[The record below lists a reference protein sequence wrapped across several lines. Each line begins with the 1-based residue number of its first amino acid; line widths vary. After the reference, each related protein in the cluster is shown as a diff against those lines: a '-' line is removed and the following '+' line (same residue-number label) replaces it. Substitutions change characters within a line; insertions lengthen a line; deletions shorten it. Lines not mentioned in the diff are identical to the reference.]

1 MNPLDHKKY
10 NSLYCVCVHHTQVSS
25 VIFYPNAH
33 YLIDITRKSA
43 DAGLMQLTV
52 VIGQY
57 VNNIRGKEVMQCQNE
72 LQQDFRNHF

>member
-1 MNPLDHKKY
+1 MKTQEYKKY
-10 NSLYCVCVHHTQVSS
+10 NSLYCACLHNTQVSS

-72 LQQDFRNHF
+72 